1 MSKFEDIKIG
11 QTATLSKTFDA
22 KGVSVFAE
30 ISGDDNPLH
39 TNEEYAKTTHFGR
52 CIVHGTF
59 YTAILGTVLG
69 TKLPGEGTIL
79 VGQNHKFLYP
89 VYVGD
94 TITAKVEV
102 EELKPEKK
110 IIKLALSCVNQDGKA
125 VLEGH
130 AFAKKMY

>member
-1 MSKFEDIKIG
+1 MSKFEEIRLG
-11 QTATLSKTFDA
+11 QSASLSKTFDA
-22 KGVSVFAE
+22 KSVSIFAE

-39 TNEEYAKTTHFGR
+39 TDDAYAKTTHFGR

-59 YTAILGTVLG
+59 YTAILGTILG

-79 VGQNHKFLYP
+79 VGQDHKFRYP

-102 EELKPEKK
+102 VELKTEKK
-110 IIKLALSCVNQDGKA
+110 VIKLALSCINQDGKL
-125 VLEGH
+125 VLEGF